1 MDKVYVKFLQ
11 LENGI
16 VREKQTPAIVLKEDN
31 DIVTVKMII
40 NGVEETRVLNSQQYS
55 KTLYTL
61 DYL

>member
-61 DYL
+61 NYL